1 MIHQAQLTTC
11 FIHGT
16 SFLKVGAGADSF
28 KKILTSKKKNT
39 DHENSGVGG
48 GYTYKFLSLQFH
60 CKIPYFHF
68 QKVAGP
74 SPDISVLDMLQ

>member
-39 DHENSGVGG
+39 DHENSGVGAIPINS
-48 GYTYKFLSLQFH
+48 SLYNFTVKYLIFTFKKLQAHLLIFQF
-60 CKIPYFHF
+60 
-68 QKVAGP
+68 
-74 SPDISVLDMLQ
+74 

>member
-28 KKILTSKKKNT
+28 KKILTSKKKLQIMKIP
-39 DHENSGVGG
+39 GWGG
-48 GYTYKFLSLQFH
+48 GAIPINSSLYNFTV
-60 CKIPYFHF
+60 KYLIFTF
-68 QKVAGP
+68 KK
-74 SPDISVLDMLQ
+74 L

>member
-28 KKILTSKKKNT
+28 KIILTSKKK
-39 DHENSGVGG
+39 
-48 GYTYKFLSLQFH
+48 KLQIM
-60 CKIPYFHF
+60 KIPGWGG
-68 QKVAGP
+68 AIP
-74 SPDISVLDMLQ
+74 INSSL

>member
-16 SFLKVGAGADSF
+16 SFLKSGGGCRLIQKNIDKQ
-28 KKILTSKKKNT
+28 KKIT
-39 DHENSGVGG
+39 DHENSGVGGG

-60 CKIPYFHF
+60 C
-68 QKVAGP
+68 
-74 SPDISVLDMLQ
+74 

>member
-1 MIHQAQLTTC
+1 MIHQAQLMTC

-28 KKILTSKKKNT
+28 KKILTSKKKIT

-48 GYTYKFLSLQFH
+48 AIPINSSLYNFTVKYLIFTFKKLQAHLLIFQF
-60 CKIPYFHF
+60 
-68 QKVAGP
+68 
-74 SPDISVLDMLQ
+74 